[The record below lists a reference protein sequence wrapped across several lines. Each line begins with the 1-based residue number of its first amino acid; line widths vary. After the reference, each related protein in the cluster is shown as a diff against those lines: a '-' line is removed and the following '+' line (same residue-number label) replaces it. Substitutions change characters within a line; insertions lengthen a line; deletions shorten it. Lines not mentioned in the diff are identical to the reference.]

1 MHPAVIR
8 LVEAQDITPLYEI
21 NEAAVP
27 GVSSVTREALTR
39 LVFDF
44 ADVIF
49 VAVQNQVPV
58 GFVLC
63 LIEGQQ
69 AYNNLNYAWISDHY
83 VTFAYVDRIAV
94 AKTARGMGIGG
105 QLYEKVFLHYN
116 GRRPVLMAEVYL
128 KPPNPGSLRFHR
140 RMGFRSTGIERWE
153 KDGSKGVVF
162 LERSLLGGGD

>member
-8 LVEAQDITPLYEI
+8 PVEAQDITPLYEI

-27 GVSSVTREALTR
+27 GVISVTREALTR

-49 VAVQNQVPV
+49 VAVQNRVPV

-69 AYNNLNYAWISDHY
+69 
-83 VTFAYVDRIAV
+83 T
-94 AKTARGMGIGG
+94 
-105 QLYEKVFLHYN
+105 
-116 GRRPVLMAEVYL
+116 
-128 KPPNPGSLRFHR
+128 
-140 RMGFRSTGIERWE
+140 
-153 KDGSKGVVF
+153 
-162 LERSLLGGGD
+162 